1 MHRQRWAPARMTASP
16 MTASPMTASP
26 MTASP
31 TATSPDKEQAMF
43 ALLKDVPVINNPVFR
58 IVLGAALIVIAV
70 ALLHDNIFL
79 IAIGALI
86 LIMGLV
92 HGFRSLTTR
101 TQNGE
106 AR

>member
-1 MHRQRWAPARMTASP
+1 MTASP
-16 MTASPMTASP
+16 K
-26 MTASP
+26 
-31 TATSPDKEQAMF
+31 ATSPDKEKAMF

-58 IVLGAALIVIAV
+58 IVLGAALIAIAV
-70 ALLHDNIFL
+70 ALLHDNIIL

-106 AR
+106 LR

>member
-1 MHRQRWAPARMTASP
+1 
-16 MTASPMTASP
+16 
-26 MTASP
+26 
-31 TATSPDKEQAMF
+31 MF
-43 ALLKDVPVINNPVFR
+43 ALLKDVPVINHPVLR
-58 IVLGAALIVIAV
+58 IVLGAALIAIAV
-70 ALLHDNIFL
+70 ALLHDSIIL

-92 HGFRSLTTR
+92 RGYRSLTTR

>member
-1 MHRQRWAPARMTASP
+1 M
-16 MTASPMTASP
+16 
-26 MTASP
+26 
-31 TATSPDKEQAMF
+31 
-43 ALLKDVPVINNPVFR
+43 FR
-58 IVLGAALIVIAV
+58 IVLGAALIAIAV
-70 ALLHDNIFL
+70 ALLHDSIIL

-106 AR
+106 LR